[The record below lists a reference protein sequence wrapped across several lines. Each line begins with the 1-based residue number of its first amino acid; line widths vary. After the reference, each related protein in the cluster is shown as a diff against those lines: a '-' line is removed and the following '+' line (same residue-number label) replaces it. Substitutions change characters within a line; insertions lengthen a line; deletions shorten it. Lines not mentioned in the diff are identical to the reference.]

1 MYNENEEEAKLNKKI
16 INNLKKERLFKRIK
30 TLSCLW

>member
-1 MYNENEEEAKLNKKI
+1 MYNENEEEAKLNQKI

-30 TLSCLW
+30 TLNCLW